1 LALSSHVSAVHTDSY
16 GQQTD
21 NAAKY
26 TQRSGVE
33 RRLLSRFR
41 TRMLAE
47 LQPLR
52 PATILDA
59 GCGEGYVTEWLA
71 SAFETSEITAVD
83 GRADALA
90 ALADRNP
97 NIHVEE
103 SDLSALPFADASF
116 ELVVCT
122 EVLEHVPEPWAVLRE
137 LSRVS
142 APHVFITVPHEPF
155 FRIGN
160 LTAGRY
166 VSRLGSTP
174 GHVWTWSARDF
185 RRLIRA
191 EAEPLDW
198 VSLFPW
204 QGVLARSRG

>member
-1 LALSSHVSAVHTDSY
+1 MHTDSF

-41 TRMLAE
+41 ARMLAE

-71 SAFETSEITAVD
+71 RALDTKEITAVD
-83 GRADALA
+83 GRAEALRT
-90 ALADRNP
+90 LGERNP
-97 NIHVEE
+97 KIRVLEG
-103 SDLSALPFADASF
+103 DLRVLPFADDSF

-122 EVLEHVPEPWAVLRE
+122 EVLEHVPEPLPVLRE

-142 APHVFITVPHEPF
+142 AAHLFVTVPHEPF
-155 FRIGN
+155 FRLGN
-160 LTAGRY
+160 LAAGRY

-174 GHVWTWSARDF
+174 GHAWTWSARGF
-185 RRLIRA
+185 RRLIAA
-191 EAEPLDW
+191 EAEPVRW

-204 QGVLARSRG
+204 QGVLARTRG

>member
-1 LALSSHVSAVHTDSY
+1 VHTDSF

-26 TQRSGVE
+26 TQRRGLE

-47 LQPLR
+47 LRPLH
-52 PATILDA
+52 PASILDA

-71 SAFETSEITAVD
+71 RAFETTETTAVD

-90 ALADRNP
+90 ALTDRSP
-97 NIHVEE
+97 NIHVVE
-103 SDLSALPFADASF
+103 SDLSALPFADDSF

-122 EVLEHVPEPWAVLRE
+122 EVLEHVREPSAVLRE
-137 LSRVS
+137 LARVS
-142 APHVFITVPHEPF
+142 APYLFITVPHEPF

-160 LTAGRY
+160 LAAGRY

-174 GHVWTWSARDF
+174 GHAWTWSARDF
-185 RRLIRA
+185 RRLVGA
-191 EAEPLDW
+191 EADPVRW

-204 QGVLARSRG
+204 QGVLARSRR

>member
-1 LALSSHVSAVHTDSY
+1 MHTDSF

-26 TQRSGVE
+26 THRSGLE

-41 TRMLAE
+41 MRMLAE
-47 LQPLR
+47 LQPLH
-52 PATILDA
+52 PATVLDA

-71 SAFETSEITAVD
+71 GALDTSVITAVD
-83 GRADALA
+83 GRGEALL
-90 ALADRNP
+90 ALRDRNP
-97 NIHVEE
+97 TIRVLK
-103 SDLSALPFADASF
+103 SDLRALPFADDSF

-122 EVLEHVPEPWAVLRE
+122 EVLEHVPEPSAVLRE

-142 APHVFITVPHEPF
+142 AAYLFITVPHEPF

-160 LTAGRY
+160 LAAGRY
-166 VSRLGSTP
+166 ASRLGSTP
-174 GHVWTWSARDF
+174 GHAWTWSARDF
-185 RRLIRA
+185 RRLIGA
-191 EAEPLDW
+191 EAEPVRW

-204 QGVLARSRG
+204 QGVLARSRR